1 MSAPAPP
8 PPGRPDPAGRR
19 LPADVRQTHAPS
31 PLPPPP
37 APLRRPRPAPA
48 ALTRRRGP
56 AQSLPILRRCGWHG
70 APAPTGAGLVRVL
83 WRAGGRGAAG
93 IAFLSSSLSPSLSSF
108 PPFFPP
114 SLSLSL
120 PPSGEEH
127 RLRQLFPLAPLGP
140 RWLCLQ
146 AKHRHQIGCVSAPPL
161 AAPGGRPGREGG
173 TQQKKMIEKKC
184 ACSSPAARSLQ
195 RGGRRTTPGT
205 QQRGTHAPHS
215 PCMRMGGGRAAP
227 SRSRSRRSRRCSA
240 ARPGEG
246 AERAARPGEGLRGG
260 AGTAGRRRRRG
271 WGHLLCGCG
280 A

>member
-1 MSAPAPP
+1 MLATKLHMQPHACNQHTPAPNACVKKHAR
-8 PPGRPDPAGRR
+8 GRERD
-19 LPADVRQTHAPS
+19 
-31 PLPPPP
+31 
-37 APLRRPRPAPA
+37 
-48 ALTRRRGP
+48 RRGGEDG
-56 AQSLPILRRCGWHG
+56 SGG
-70 APAPTGAGLVRVL
+70 G
-83 WRAGGRGAAG
+83 GGRG
-93 IAFLSSSLSPSLSSF
+93 
-108 PPFFPP
+108 
-114 SLSLSL
+114 
-120 PPSGEEH
+120 E
-127 RLRQLFPLAPLGP
+127 RN
-140 RWLCLQ
+140 
-146 AKHRHQIGCVSAPPL
+146 K
-161 AAPGGRPGREGG
+161 
-173 TQQKKMIEKKC
+173 KKMIEKKC